1 MSESIVLHGGW
12 VDHTIDKNEKGTWK
26 FCGDFCGFKC
36 QSITLQIQFWGLYQL
51 NFLCI
56 CTLKMYCIS
65 YQN

>member
-36 QSITLQIQFWGLYQL
+36 QSITLQIPVLGALPVEFFG
-51 NFLCI
+51 NV
-56 CTLKMYCIS
+56 K
-65 YQN
+65 